1 MKAEYYVETSVEL
14 KMEIGEIVME
24 TASTKHRHVMEFV
37 QWEASCVGT
46 APGVFYQ
53 MTDHLKNAMETVF
66 LF

>member
-1 MKAEYYVETSVEL
+1 VEASVEWT
-14 KMEIGEIVME
+14 MEILDIVME

-46 APGVFYQ
+46 APDVFHQ
-53 MTDHLKNAMETVF
+53 MTDHLKSAMETVF